1 MLYEEINVA
10 VDSGKG
16 FTKFLVKDTVT
27 KEYKTSAFPTKIER
41 VSNLG
46 YDLTA
51 NSYQVEYNGESYL
64 VGEMLNN
71 LVNTDLT
78 KKTQEHLLCIF
89 LSVVNAIKLS
99 NCKKVGIYR
108 VNLAL
113 NTPLTIFKNKKLK
126 EEYEEFIRQGGDT
139 IHFVVNDE
147 HFLFKIQNLYLLQE
161 GIGSLLLR
169 SDLKSRNS
177 VQIDIGTLNVSVN
190 SFSSLIP
197 HLDSTFSNSYG
208 INTLFS
214 TLRERLAMDY
224 GVTVHYK
231 DLERIINDRIL
242 VVEGKKM
249 LDSTTIIEET
259 IENHAKQIIA
269 SVKAQ
274 VSLNNT
280 EISFVGGGSILLFE
294 QLKKLVP
301 HATFEPD
308 PQFCSLNSFY
318 RIMEAKLHAQRL

>member
-1 MLYEEINVA
+1 M
-10 VDSGKG
+10 S
-16 FTKFLVKDTVT
+16 
-27 KEYKTSAFPTKIER
+27 KT
-41 VSNLG
+41 
-46 YDLTA
+46 
-51 NSYQVEYNGESYL
+51 
-64 VGEMLNN
+64 
-71 LVNTDLT
+71 
-78 KKTQEHLLCIF
+78 
-89 LSVVNAIKLS
+89 
-99 NCKKVGIYR
+99 
-108 VNLAL
+108 
-113 NTPLTIFKNKKLK
+113 TPLTIFKNKKLK
-126 EEYEEFIRQGGDT
+126 EEYEEFIRQSGET

-169 SDLKSRNS
+169 PELKSRNS

-231 DLERIINDRIL
+231 DLKQIINDRIL

-249 LDSTTIIEET
+249 LDSTAIIEET

-280 EISFVGGGSILLFE
+280 EISFVGGGSILLCE
-294 QLKKLVP
+294 ELKKLLP
-301 HATFEPD
+301 NATFEPD
-308 PQFCSLNSFY
+308 SQFCTLKSFY